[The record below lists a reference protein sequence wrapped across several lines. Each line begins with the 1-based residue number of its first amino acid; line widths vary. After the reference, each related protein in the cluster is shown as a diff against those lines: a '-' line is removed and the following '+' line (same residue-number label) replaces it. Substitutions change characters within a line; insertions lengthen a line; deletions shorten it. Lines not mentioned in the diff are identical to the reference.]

1 MIRVE
6 EIFENEIL
14 GFEIK
19 ERLNKENHSRLYILA
34 KNSLKFIEENN
45 NERNINLFSQMLDT
59 YPKDLR
65 LGIMKEIR
73 KEYKDT
79 IYNDILD
86 NDEFLNTFFNIFK

>member
-1 MIRVE
+1 M
-6 EIFENEIL
+6 
-14 GFEIK
+14 
-19 ERLNKENHSRLYILA
+19 LNV
-34 KNSLKFIEENN
+34 
-45 NERNINLFSQMLDT
+45 

-79 IYNDILD
+79 IYEDILD